1 MKQFLKK
8 KPQYG
13 IFKGGVILK
22 LDVIL
27 PGSTIWIP
35 ERVQGSYSTVA
46 MLYDESHKILIDP
59 SHEGSMR
66 FLEEQ
71 FNERNL
77 KPEEI
82 TEVLL
87 THFHLDHAANSK
99 FFKNAS
105 VYVHEKYRNKPYS
118 NFGIFSGQ
126 AYQEMYDQVSKRD
139 ILIKDGDRLF
149 DCIDVIYTPYHSSEH
164 CSFFVETDNMGKV
177 FFPGDICM
185 TRIELY
191 DVLRGLR
198 TDKVAEIVKEY
209 YDKSDYI
216 IFTHDSPYRIDK

>member
-1 MKQFLKK
+1 M
-8 KPQYG
+8 
-13 IFKGGVILK
+13 K

-35 ERVQGSYSTVA
+35 ERVQASYSTVA
-46 MLYDESHKILIDP
+46 MLYDDKHKILVDP

-66 FLEEQ
+66 FLEEEFEKRQ
-71 FNERNL
+71 L
-77 KPEEI
+77 HPEDI

-87 THFHLDHAANSK
+87 THFHLDHAVNSK

-118 NFGIFSGQ
+118 KFGMFSGQ
-126 AYQEMYDQVSKRD
+126 AYQGMFNNVRD
-139 ILIKDGDRLF
+139 RDVLIKDGEKLF
-149 DCIDVIYTPYHSSEH
+149 DSIDVIHTPYHSSEH
-164 CSFFVETDNMGKV
+164 CSFFVETENWGKV

-185 TRIELY
+185 TRIELF

-198 TDKVAEIVKEY
+198 TDKVANIVKEY

-216 IFTHDSPYRIDK
+216 IFTHDSPYKIEK

>member
-1 MKQFLKK
+1 LGFLK
-8 KPQYG
+8 
-13 IFKGGVILK
+13 GGFILK
-22 LDVIL
+22 LDIIL
-27 PGSTIWIP
+27 PGSTIWVP

-46 MLYDESHKILIDP
+46 LLYNEDHKILIEP

-77 KPEEI
+77 KPEDI
-82 TEVLL
+82 TEILL

-99 FFKNAS
+99 FFKNAK
-105 VYVHEKYRNKPYS
+105 VYVHEKYRIKPYS
-118 NFGIFSGQ
+118 KFGIFSGQ
-126 AYQEMYDQVSKRD
+126 AYQAMYNDVSKRD
-139 ILIKDGDRLF
+139 VLIKDGDKLF
-149 DCIDVIYTPYHSSEH
+149 DCINVIHTPYHSSEH
-164 CSFFVETDNMGKV
+164 CSFYVETENMGNV

-216 IFTHDSPYRIDK
+216 IFTHDSPYKKEKD